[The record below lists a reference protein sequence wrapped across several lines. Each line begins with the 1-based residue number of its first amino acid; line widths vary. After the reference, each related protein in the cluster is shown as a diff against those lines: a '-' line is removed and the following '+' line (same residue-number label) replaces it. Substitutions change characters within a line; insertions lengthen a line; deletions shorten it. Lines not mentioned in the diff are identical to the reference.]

1 MRVHITPLAF
11 AVMLEYLLEG
21 ASINELAEK
30 TGLCRKSVERYTGM
44 MYRRKNKLIHVYDW
58 KCDSRG
64 RWVIRVYKWGN
75 RPDKKKPA
83 PKTQA
88 QKDADSRANRG
99 QRKLTK
105 AFKAM
110 ALLSDDEQFALAG

>member
-11 AVMLEYLLEG
+11 AVMLENLLEG

-30 TGLCRKSVERYTGM
+30 TGLGRKSVERHTGM
-44 MYRRKNKLIHVYDW
+44 MYRRKLIHVSEW
-58 KCDSRG
+58 RADSRG

-99 QRKLTK
+99 QRKLAK

>member
-11 AVMLEYLLEG
+11 AVMLECLLEG

-44 MYRRKNKLIHVYDW
+44 MYRRKLIHVSEW
-58 KCDSRG
+58 RADSRG
-64 RWVIRVYKWGN
+64 RYVIRVYKWGN
-75 RPDKKKPA
+75 RVDTKKPA

-88 QKDADSRANRG
+88 ERDRASRKRRNH
-99 QRKLTK
+99 QRLTE
-105 AFKAM
+105 AM
-110 ALLSDDEQFALAG
+110 ASPFMLCG